1 MALQAIMSNSR
12 QKASKMNLPKV
23 VTDTLAGSLP
33 RGTAQDN
40 GPFAPTRKRGQQVGI
55 EKMGRM

>member
-1 MALQAIMSNSR
+1 MSNSR

-33 RGTAQDN
+33 RGTAQDS